1 MNTTHLGPF
10 AQQAM
15 DGARFSGAWTFEQ
28 FLDDAAKQNV
38 ELWRSTYRRALI
50 DDSVVTRMQ
59 RIETPLRVMSLLA
72 DWCTDAI
79 GTIPYVVRLLEA
91 IPDAE
96 FRCVDRDQHLD
107 LMDMHLTGVAR
118 AIPVVIVY
126 DTAFRELAWWGP
138 RPIALHQWTLGDALQ
153 LDKEERNK
161 YKRGWYARDRGAST
175 VVEVS
180 AMLEAVGR
188 TSDIPSGGPAAEQ
201 SP

>member
-1 MNTTHLGPF
+1 MSTTHLGPF

-15 DGARFSGAWTFEQ
+15 DGARFYGASTFDQ
-28 FLDDAAKQNV
+28 FLDNAQENV
-38 ELWRSTYRRALI
+38 ELWRSTYRRALV

-59 RIETPLRVMSLLA
+59 RIDTPLRVMSLLA

-91 IPDAE
+91 IPNAE

-107 LMDMHLTGVAR
+107 LMDAHLTGVAR

-126 DTAFRELAWWGP
+126 DAAFRELAWWGP
-138 RPIALHQWTLGDALQ
+138 RPMALHEWALGDAPQ
-153 LDKEERNK
+153 LDKDARNK

-175 VVEVS
+175 IVEVA
-180 AMLEAVGR
+180 AMFEAVER
-188 TSDIPSGGPAAEQ
+188 TAVIPGHTRLL
-201 SP
+201 